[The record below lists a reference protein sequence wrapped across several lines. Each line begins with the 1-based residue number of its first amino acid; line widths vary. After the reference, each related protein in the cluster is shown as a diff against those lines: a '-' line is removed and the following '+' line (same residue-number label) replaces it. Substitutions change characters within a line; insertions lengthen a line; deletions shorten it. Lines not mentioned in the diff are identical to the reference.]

1 MSTDKETLE
10 ELRRSLNEATKK
22 VQGWPLAKT
31 LSATATV
38 DSKGLASYYESTPVT
53 TRHDGKTT

>member
-1 MSTDKETLE
+1 MSADEERVE

-22 VQGWPLAKT
+22 VQGWPQAKT

-38 DSKGLASYYESTPVT
+38 DSKRLASYYESPLPTC
-53 TRHDGKTT
+53 RDGKAT